1 MQGRTGDDWRGR
13 NISNFGDLDAGAL
26 LGSHGCSGLFFIMI
40 ETKEK

>member
-1 MQGRTGDDWRGR
+1 MLGGTEDDWQGR
-13 NISNFGDLDAGAL
+13 NISNFGDLDAGTL